1 MINKEPSAIIK
12 EVFAPI
18 HSITENS
25 FLSQHHADHPSYSA
39 LHPLID
45 FLVLGRIHSFFLY
58 PPVCFCHQEKKPCL
72 CDQHR
77 QEIHQ
82 ILNIEAYDIHLKS
95 QRNKQSD
102 DTLDSLIEAF
112 RNLLEEKVV
121 RQLCLNAKQRSSDT
135 LRKQCQ
141 HITGI
146 TNDEFFDEQKE
157 KMVMSPLDPW
167 RQTLDEKI

>member
-121 RQLCLNAKQRSSDT
+121 RQHYLNAEQRSSDNA
-135 LRKQCQ
+135 K
-141 HITGI
+141 
-146 TNDEFFDEQKE
+146 NDVSTSQELQT
-157 KMVMSPLDPW
+157 MSFLMSKKKKW
-167 RQTLDEKI
+167 